1 MIASDVFQ
9 RALEHWQAV
18 SVSLLPPASDA
29 EIATAFGAVEFPLS
43 DDVRSL
49 YRLTA
54 GFDDGQFDGGLW
66 SLWPLSRIVE
76 ENKKHKPQ
84 FLWFADWLIDSH
96 RYCFRYTNP
105 EVSAVYIDHCARER
119 TPFLIAESLVDFLDK
134 YLRNPDAPDVFEQL
148 KLEPPS

>member
-9 RALEHWQAV
+9 RAFEHWLAN
-18 SVSLLPPASDA
+18 SVPLLPPASDA
-29 EIATAFGAVEFPLS
+29 ELATAFGAVEFPLS

-54 GFDDGQFDGGLW
+54 GFDYGQFDEGLW

-76 ENKKHKPQ
+76 ENNKKKPQ

-96 RYCFRYTNP
+96 RYCFHYTNP
-105 EVSAVYIDHCARER
+105 EVSAVYIDHCSPKSP
-119 TPFLIAESLVDFLDK
+119 PFPIAESLVDFLET
-134 YLRNPDAPDVFEQL
+134 YLRNPDVLEQL